1 MKKIIL
7 ALVTVLVFT
16 SCEQQK
22 IAFIDNGELINEYQG
37 KKDIEAK
44 YKIKDEAFKKNTDSL
59 ASGFQIEA
67 KAFELAAAKMSQS
80 KQQEKY
86 QQLMQK
92 QQGLQRQVQMQQ
104 QTMQQ
109 EFQVEIDSA
118 LVKVQ
123 EFVTDYG
130 KKNGYTYILGKNEAG
145 SVMYGSEANDIT
157 KVVTEALNASYTK

>member
-16 SCEQQK
+16 SCQQQK

-44 YKIKDEAFKKNTDSL
+44 FKIKDEAFKKNTDSL
-59 ASGFQIEA
+59 ANGFQIEA
-67 KAFELAAAKMSQS
+67 KAFELAAGKMSEKNAQ
-80 KQQEKY
+80 KKY
-86 QQLMQK
+86 QELMQK

-104 QTMQQ
+104 QAMQQ

-118 LVKVQ
+118 LVKVKD
-123 EFVTDYG
+123 FVTDYG

-157 KVVTEALNASYTK
+157 KTVAEALNATYTK

>member
-7 ALVTVLVFT
+7 ALVTVFALS

-44 YKIKDEAFKKNTDSL
+44 FQIKDEAFKKNTDSL
-59 ASGFQIEA
+59 ANGFQIEA

-80 KQQEKY
+80 KAQEQY
-86 QQLMQK
+86 NALMQK

-104 QTMQQ
+104 QAMQQ

-118 LVKVQ
+118 IVAVK

-157 KVVTEALNASYTK
+157 KAVLEALNASYKK